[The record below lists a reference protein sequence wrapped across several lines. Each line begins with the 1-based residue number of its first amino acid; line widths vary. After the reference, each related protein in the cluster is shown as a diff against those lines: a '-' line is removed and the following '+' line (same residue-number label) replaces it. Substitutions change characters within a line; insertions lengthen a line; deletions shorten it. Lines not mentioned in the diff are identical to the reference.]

1 MVPIHCPVVK
11 CCFVYNCS
19 PDMGHTVPRPATS
32 IFMHRYIKTRK
43 LEWELNDW
51 MNVKCESASEIL
63 LVLACL
69 SEYVEERKGGI
80 PEYIKGF
87 S

>member
-1 MVPIHCPVVK
+1 
-11 CCFVYNCS
+11 
-19 PDMGHTVPRPATS
+19 
-32 IFMHRYIKTRK
+32 
-43 LEWELNDW
+43 
-51 MNVKCESASEIL
+51 MNVKCESASEIR